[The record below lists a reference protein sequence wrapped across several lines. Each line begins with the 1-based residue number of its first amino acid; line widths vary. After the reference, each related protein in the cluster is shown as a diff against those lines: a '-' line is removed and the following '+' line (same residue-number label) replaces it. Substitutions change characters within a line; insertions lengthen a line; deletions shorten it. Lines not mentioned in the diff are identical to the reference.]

1 VRVLAADNGQIGHR
15 VRNLVFGAGEVVPIR
30 YDEALTMGPRAAFSR
45 PKIPTELE
53 PLESSDCPMSQT
65 DGHLFPAEIGA
76 SAESDLRS

>member
-1 VRVLAADNGQIGHR
+1 MRVLAADDGQIGHR
-15 VRNLVFGAGEVVPIR
+15 VRSLVFGAGEVVPIR
-30 YDEALTMGPRAAFSR
+30 HDEALTMGPRAAFSR